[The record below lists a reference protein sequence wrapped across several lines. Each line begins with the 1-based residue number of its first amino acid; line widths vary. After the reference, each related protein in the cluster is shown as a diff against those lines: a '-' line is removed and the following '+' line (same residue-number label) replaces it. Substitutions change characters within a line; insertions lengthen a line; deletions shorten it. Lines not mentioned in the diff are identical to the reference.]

1 MRQQEEKTWRE
12 EYAEVKK
19 KENIVIERLDILT
32 KESKEWE
39 SKYFESFDEN
49 GIANE
54 EYAEKFLSY
63 EPEIDNLTNQL
74 EKIQNEKRAYVKKCV
89 EETEKSMIES
99 GMAENVKLSEKM
111 TVESMDTIKAAL
123 KEMVVDGGLP
133 PLKGVRYSPAF
144 VEKYGGKDVV
154 AFYNWQDKTMYLGE
168 LLTDSEAYREHR
180 KIAEQSFQDFHAKN
194 IPGK

>member
-1 MRQQEEKTWRE
+1 M
-12 EYAEVKK
+12 
-19 KENIVIERLDILT
+19 
-32 KESKEWE
+32 E

-99 GMAENVKLSEKM
+99 GMAENVKLSEKNDGGINGYHKGSAERNGGRWRIA
-111 TVESMDTIKAAL
+111 TVE
-123 KEMVVDGGLP
+123 
-133 PLKGVRYSPAF
+133 R
-144 VEKYGGKDVV
+144 
-154 AFYNWQDKTMYLGE
+154 
-168 LLTDSEAYREHR
+168 REV
-180 KIAEQSFQDFHAKN
+180 
-194 IPGK
+194 